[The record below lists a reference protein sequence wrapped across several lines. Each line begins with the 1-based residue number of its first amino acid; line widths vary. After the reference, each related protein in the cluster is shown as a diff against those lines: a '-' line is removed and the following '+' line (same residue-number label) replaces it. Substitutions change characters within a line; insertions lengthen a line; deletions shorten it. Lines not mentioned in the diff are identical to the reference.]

1 MAYGKEK
8 DMKPS
13 QQITFAGMKTTI
25 LDVWRWGQELE
36 RLHALIAPRFARP
49 QPRQRALTYL
59 KGIVS
64 SIKRKNGWQLAEHAG
79 ESRPDGM
86 QRLLGSAVWD
96 ENLVRDDLRAY
107 ILELLGD
114 PQAILVIDES
124 SFRKRGKKSAGVS
137 KQHCGTTGQLE
148 NCQVG
153 VFLAYV
159 SSRGHTLLDRELY
172 LPMRWIADRE
182 RCREAG
188 IPEEVEFATKCE
200 QAQQMIERLWK
211 AGIPFAW
218 VVADTVYGGNG
229 ALRAFLEAHQYF
241 YGLAVACDEAV
252 GIQTSEGRKRMT
264 VQEAEARSFQAQD
277 WQRISMSHGTKG
289 PRLFD
294 WAVMPMLHGWEDD
307 RQHFLLVRRCVDD
320 PSEKTYYFVFAPV
333 GTTLA
338 EMVKAIGARWKIEE
352 CFETGKDMGLEDY
365 EVRSFTAWYRH
376 ITLVM
381 IVQACLAGICAMA
394 RLSSAELTTD
404 DGTQLT
410 CPLLPLSIPE
420 VRHVLALLLWPPP
433 RSATLVLAWS
443 WWRRCHQTRASF
455 FHTKR
460 RCAAG

>member
-1 MAYGKEK
+1 MAHGKEK
-8 DMKPS
+8 HMKQS
-13 QQITFAGMKTTI
+13 QQITLAGRKPTI
-25 LDVWRWGQELE
+25 LDVWKWGLELE
-36 RLHALIAPRFARP
+36 RLHARIAPCFARP
-49 QPRQRALTYL
+49 EPRQRALTYL

-64 SIKRKNGWQLAEHAG
+64 SIQRKNGWQLAEHAG
-79 ESRPDGM
+79 EARPDGM
-86 QRLLGSAVWD
+86 QRLLNSAVWD
-96 ENLVRDDLRAY
+96 EDLVRDDLRAY
-107 ILELLGD
+107 ILERLGD
-114 PQAILVIDES
+114 PHAVLVIDET

-172 LPMRWIADRE
+172 LPMRWIADRQ
-182 RCREAG
+182 RCQEAG
-188 IPEEVEFATKCE
+188 IPEDVAFATKCE
-200 QAQQMIERLWK
+200 QAQQMVERLWR

-229 ALRAFLEAHQYF
+229 ALRAFLEAHGYF
-241 YGLAVACDEAV
+241 YGLAVACDEPVA
-252 GIQTSEGRKRMT
+252 IQTSEGRKRMT
-264 VQEAEARSFQAQD
+264 VAQAETQSFQAQD

-294 WAVMPMLHGWEDD
+294 WAVMPMLHGWENDG
-307 RQHFLLVRRCVDD
+307 QHFLLVRRCVDD

-338 EMVKAIGARWKIEE
+338 QMVKAIGARWKIEE

-365 EVRSFTAWYRH
+365 EVRGFTAWYRH

-404 DGTQLT
+404 DGTPLI
-410 CPLLPLSIPE
+410 CPLLPLTIPE
-420 VRHVLALLLWPPP
+420 VRHVLALLIFPPP

-443 WWRRCHQTRASF
+443 WWRRCHQSRASF

-460 RCAAG
+460 RCAAV